1 MPQISD
7 SAKNEE
13 IGYSSPREE
22 IKEEGQSNSNPNVL
36 LNKNGNP
43 LRRRRKRSLQ
53 ENQIL
58 EQAFLD
64 NQGEWDVMLIDSLAL

>member
-1 MPQISD
+1 VPQISD